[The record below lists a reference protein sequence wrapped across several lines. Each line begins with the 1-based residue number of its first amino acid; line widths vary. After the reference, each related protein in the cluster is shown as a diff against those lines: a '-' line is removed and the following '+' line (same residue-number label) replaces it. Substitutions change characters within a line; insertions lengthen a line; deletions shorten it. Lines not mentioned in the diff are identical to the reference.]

1 MIEFLWCFLDF
12 ILVKIIVRFRVV
24 ININIVLVEII
35 ILIIILRIIL
45 IDWVL
50 VNRLVIFW
58 IRLLFLKVFNWW
70 ESLIIFGEG
79 GWLIFKNLNNFERF
93 FLFMVKIVSLGM
105 INIIRGMIEKRYVKV
120 FLMFCWIV
128 INSKLMFVSLRSK
141 KINKLMWM
149 GMGLV
154 ILGIIN
160 LRGI

>member
-24 ININIVLVEII
+24 ININIAAVEII
-35 ILIIILRIIL
+35 ILIIILRNIL

-149 GMGLV
+149 GIGLV

>member
-93 FLFMVKIVSLGM
+93 FLFMVKIVNLGM